1 MGTASLGFSGFQMPV
16 EKKGRASHLSPIN
29 IYRIHEADFL
39 IGVGKDGI
47 SLS

>member
-1 MGTASLGFSGFQMPV
+1 MPV